1 MSGCR
6 GDCSGLRCRGTSGSD
21 GDTPHMWTQIVG
33 HAAGATRCRTT
44 GGMCHCMAAGAG
56 NVGGDAV
63 WDNVLDVEFDFV
75 THVLHLAGV
84 GCG

>member
-1 MSGCR
+1 
-6 GDCSGLRCRGTSGSD
+6 
-21 GDTPHMWTQIVG
+21 
-33 HAAGATRCRTT
+33 
-44 GGMCHCMAAGAG
+44 MAAGAG